1 MANPPMPVRTV
12 APEEHELVRLYN
24 QTERKF
30 MHDIILDNKDH
41 TVIKYDLKAH
51 SFGKVAPEI
60 AKMWL
65 EWFPNQIVSAEDA
78 VGAVQ
83 GSRRDAE
90 IAKEQLAQAQKRIE
104 ELEKK
109 VSDKTPIKPRRS
121 GV

>member
-24 QTERKF
+24 QTDRKF
-30 MHDIILDNKDH
+30 MHDVILDNKDH
-41 TVIKYDLKAH
+41 TVIKYELKAH

-60 AKMWL
+60 AKLWL
-65 EWFPNQIVSAEDA
+65 EWFPNQVVSAEDA

-83 GSRRDAE
+83 GSRREAE
-90 IAKEQLAQAQKRIE
+90 IAKEQLAAAQKRIE

-109 VSDKTPIKPRRS
+109 TVEKPVSKQRKSTT
-121 GV
+121 